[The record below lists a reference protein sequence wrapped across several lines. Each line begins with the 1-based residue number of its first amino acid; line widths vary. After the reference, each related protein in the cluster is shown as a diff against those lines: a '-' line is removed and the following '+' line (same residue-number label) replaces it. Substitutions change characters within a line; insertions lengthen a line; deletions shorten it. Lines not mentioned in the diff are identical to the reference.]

1 MDFSEVGLKTF
12 AFCGRFSVDFAW
24 ILGRFCVDS
33 RSILGR
39 FCVDFLLVLARQAL
53 RLSSL
58 LRGFCV
64 DLGRF
69 SVDSRSI
76 FCPFSVEIHAN
87 WPKPSLSG
95 VVNPGLQIA
104 FQKRGQ
110 KGPKIVLKHD
120 PQRVCTIHPDL
131 PAGTPCYNFTGPTRN
146 TV

>member
-1 MDFSEVGLKTF
+1 MDFSEVGIKTF
-12 AFCGRFSVDFAW
+12 AFCGRFSV
-24 ILGRFCVDS
+24 RFVVDS
-33 RSILGR
+33 RSIL
-39 FCVDFLLVLARQAL
+39 
-53 RLSSL
+53 
-58 LRGFCV
+58 RGFSV
-64 DLGRF
+64 RF
-69 SVDSRSI
+69 LSV
-76 FCPFSVEIHAN
+76 FCPFFVEIHAN